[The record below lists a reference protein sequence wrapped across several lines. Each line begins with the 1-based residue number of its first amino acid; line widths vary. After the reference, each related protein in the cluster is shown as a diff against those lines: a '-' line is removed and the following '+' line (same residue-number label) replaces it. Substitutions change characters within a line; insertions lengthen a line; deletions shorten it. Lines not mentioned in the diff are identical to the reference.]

1 VLAHTLLVLGGACS
15 LARPHQPHL
24 WFGCH
29 RVPKGNKA
37 RDSLAGS
44 LIVKTAGTRE
54 RSRRLARRHTGDP
67 LVRGDDLGLSIEL
80 PDQELDPCER
90 LLVRGSNED

>member
-1 VLAHTLLVLGGACS
+1 
-15 LARPHQPHL
+15 
-24 WFGCH
+24 
-29 RVPKGNKA
+29 
-37 RDSLAGS
+37 LAGS
-44 LIVKTAGTRE
+44 LIVKTARTRE
-54 RSRRLARRHTGDP
+54 WSRRLARRYTGDP